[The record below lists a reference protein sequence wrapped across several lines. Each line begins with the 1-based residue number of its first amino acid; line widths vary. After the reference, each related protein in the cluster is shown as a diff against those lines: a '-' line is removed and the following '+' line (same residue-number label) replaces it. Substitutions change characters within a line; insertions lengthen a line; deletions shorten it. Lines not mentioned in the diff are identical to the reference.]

1 MFKLAD
7 ALDDNPI
14 FGKNDHKTICVIIDE
29 CNIRYAA
36 LKLLGGPVDLQL
48 LLCRKVLSRD
58 RHLDGLPRMVMDER
72 EDVLSY
78 QQAYVKDFDIQK
90 VGGYRCGTTYKSRTD
105 PYVGR
110 AVYEAGDSD
119 VDVVVL
125 FSGDGDFEPALSYLK
140 EYKGKEVEVCAV
152 RGSLASCLF
161 GVADRVT
168 FIEEKDCLWRV
179 S

>member
-1 MFKLAD
+1 MVKLAD
-7 ALDDNPI
+7 ALKDSSV
-14 FGKNDHKTICVIIDE
+14 FGSSGHKEICVIIDE

-58 RHLDGLPRMVMDER
+58 RHMNGLPRMVMDER
-72 EDVLSY
+72 EDTLSF
-78 QQAYVKDFDIQK
+78 QKDYVKDFDIQK
-90 VGGYRCGTTYKSRTD
+90 VQGYRCGSAYKSRTD

-140 EYKGKEVEVCAV
+140 EFKGKEVEVCAV
-152 RGSLASCLF
+152 RGSLASCLY

-168 FIEEKDCLWRV
+168 FIDETDCLWRA